1 MNACTVVLI
10 EDNPADVFL
19 VQLALKENYVNCQL
33 TTFNN
38 GQEALKVLCPPTAS
52 QADRIAPHVILL
64 DLNTPKSDGFE
75 ILTQLKGTPHLVNVP
90 VAILTSSA
98 AASDKTRSERL
109 GAVRFIQ
116 KPSGLREFL
125 STVGEAVREMLGDQH
140 LAEPPITE
148 GGNNGD

>member
-19 VQLALKENYVNCQL
+19 VQLALKENNVNCELQ
-33 TTFNN
+33 TFSN
-38 GQEALKVLCPPTAS
+38 GQDALKVLCPPSAD
-52 QADRIAPHVILL
+52 QADRIAPQVILL

-75 ILTQLKGTPHLVNVP
+75 ILMLKGTPHLMNVP

-98 AASDKTRSERL
+98 ATSDKTRSQRL

-116 KPSGLREFL
+116 KPSGLSEFL
-125 STVGEAVREMLGDQH
+125 STVGEAVREMLADQH
-140 LAEPPITE
+140 LAEAPITE
-148 GGNNGD
+148 GGNNGG